1 MGILIILGIIILALI
16 ITKKKI
22 KAVKYSSCIL
32 VTGAV
37 KSGKSTF
44 SVNTALKLYR
54 KNHLN
59 WRIQHFFDK
68 TIEEPLIYSNV
79 PLAVEYV
86 PITKELIERRK
97 RFRYKSIIYIQE
109 ATLLADNMSYKD
121 KDLNERVMLFNK
133 LIGHSTRGGTL
144 IYDTQAT
151 GDLPAV
157 TRRCLAQNIYVHSM
171 IKWLPFIIIAK
182 VKEEVYRED
191 NVNESNID
199 EELKAYRYV
208 IIPKSVWKKYDCY
221 CYSSFTDELPV
232 EDRKVKTK
240 DLKAREI
247 LSYNDYKTINK
258 EVEIDKENK

>member
-1 MGILIILGIIILALI
+1 MGILIIGIIIIALI
-16 ITKKKI
+16 IAKKKI

-54 KNHLN
+54 KNHLK

-68 TIEEPLIYSNV
+68 TIEEPLLYSNV

-86 PITKELIERRK
+86 PITKDLIERRK
-97 RFRYKSIIYIQE
+97 RFRYKSVIYIQE
-109 ATLLADNMSYKD
+109 ATLLADNMAYKD
-121 KDLNERVMLFNK
+121 KELNERVMLFNK

-171 IKWLPFIIIAK
+171 IKCLPFILIVK

-191 NVNESNID
+191 SINQNNVD

-221 CYSSFTDELPV
+221 CYSAFTDDLPV
-232 EDRKVKTK
+232 EDRTVKTK
-240 DLKAREI
+240 ELKAKEI
-247 LSYNDYKTINK
+247 LSYNNYKTINK
-258 EVEIDKENK
+258 EVENDKEN